1 MSKSLQHKIVSFV
14 LFNVLWLSAVAGRDE
29 YIWLTVLLA
38 VAQVGYSHWI
48 AEVTIKKMAQL
59 FAVGLLL
66 EAIAISVGAI
76 DFIGAMFPLWLVLL
90 WVGFAAM
97 APVALDWLA
106 KMPVVAALLGAV
118 SGPFTYY
125 VGLGFGAGTAD
136 SIFWT
141 LSVYAVV
148 WALFML
154 FFCRAMRAAPNERL
168 VL

>member
-76 DFIGAMFPLWLVLL
+76 DFIGAMSLCGWF
-90 WVGFAAM
+90 
-97 APVALDWLA
+97 
-106 KMPVVAALLGAV
+106 
-118 SGPFTYY
+118 YY
-125 VGLGFGAGTAD
+125 GLGLPQWRLWRSIGWLKCLSWQPCWAPFRAPSPITWDWD
-136 SIFWT
+136 SARVQPIRYSGHYQFTRWCGH
-141 LSVYAVV
+141 SSCYFSA
-148 WALFML
+148 
-154 FFCRAMRAAPNERL
+154 ERCVL
-168 VL
+168 VQTRG

>member
-1 MSKSLQHKIVSFV
+1 MSTSLQHKIVSFV
-14 LFNVLWLSAVAGRDE
+14 IFNVLWLSAVAGRDD
-29 YIWLTVLLA
+29 YLWLTVLLA
-38 VAQVGYSHWI
+38 VAQLGYSYWV
-48 AEVTIKKMAQL
+48 AQVTITKMAQL

-76 DFIGAMFPLWLVLL
+76 DFVGAVFPLWLVLL

-106 KMPVVAALLGAV
+106 KMPLVAALLGAI

-125 VGLGFGAGTAD
+125 VGIGFGAGTAD
-136 SIFWT
+136 SLLWT
-141 LSVYAVV
+141 LLVYAVV
-148 WALFML
+148 WGLFML
-154 FFCRAMRAAPNERL
+154 FFCRAMTASPNERL

>member
-1 MSKSLQHKIVSFV
+1 MSTSLQHKIVSFV
-14 LFNVLWLSAVAGRDE
+14 IFNVLWLSAVAGRDD
-29 YIWLTVLLA
+29 YLWLTVLLA
-38 VAQVGYSHWI
+38 VAQLGYSYWV
-48 AEVTIKKMAQL
+48 AQVTIKKMAQL

-76 DFIGAMFPLWLVLL
+76 DFVGAVFPLWLVLL

-106 KMPVVAALLGAV
+106 KMPLVAALLGAI

-125 VGLGFGAGTAD
+125 VGIGFGAGTAD
-136 SIFWT
+136 SLLWT
-141 LSVYAVV
+141 LLVYAVV
-148 WALFML
+148 WGIFML
-154 FFCRAMRAAPNERL
+154 FFCRAMTASPNERL